1 MENKKGKEKQ
11 QNEIGKEKQQEEQ
24 QNEIGKEE
32 QQQQKKQ
39 PSAIDLWE
47 IRQILY
53 LLERMEKQIRS
64 LGTHRIKDWIEL
76 AEMLWTIYDGISEC
90 LETGKYA
97 IGIEFAGFLDDKLK
111 RGLVKLTRSILYDI
125 CYESS
130 TRGLTDIREMRI
142 SKKTSFALTQLTD
155 TINEIKKLYTETIFS

>member
-1 MENKKGKEKQ
+1 MGNEKGKEQQ
-11 QNEIGKEKQQEEQ
+11 QNEKGK
-24 QNEIGKEE
+24 E
-32 QQQQKKQ
+32 QQQQKQ

-76 AEMLWTIYDGISEC
+76 AEMLWIIYDGISEC

-97 IGIEFAGFLDDKLK
+97 IGIEFATFLDDKLK
-111 RGLVKLTRSILYDI
+111 RGLLKLTRGILYDT
-125 CYESS
+125 CYES
-130 TRGLTDIREMRI
+130 TRGLTDIREMKI
-142 SKKTSFALTQLTD
+142 SKKTLSALTQLTD
-155 TINEIKKLYTETIFS
+155 TINEIKKLYTEMISS